1 MSEQLK
7 KYVEPVKNFWVE
19 LSQKKRIILVSIL
32 AGVIFIAATAA
43 FLLNRQPFVVLY
55 PGLEKQEAVE
65 VMTELGN
72 RGVTY
77 KENDGTIMVPQDQE
91 NALRMDLANMG
102 YPKTAPNYDFFTTNT
117 DVMTTDYEKKTI
129 EKYQLNQRLEAV
141 IKTLDGVKNS
151 SVTISIPDQ
160 NTYAWDEKSAPATAS
175 VAITMYDGK
184 SLQAKQVN
192 GIKQLVSKSVPNL
205 EAENVAVIDTKTG
218 EELSAD
224 ENGSVNQV
232 DISQF
237 KRTIEKAYESDVES
251 NVRKVLNPVF
261 GVNNV
266 GVTVKSV
273 VDVDKKI
280 QEIITYHPSNDT
292 TNTGVVSESTQ
303 VREQERGEAAG
314 GGAAGAEANADL
326 STYPGVTV
334 DGDTIYAKDEQ
345 SYKYLVSQVKEQIQ
359 NDAANI
365 QDMTVSVV
373 INQEMMNDNQKEQIA
388 NLVAHAAAIDPAKVA
403 VYNASFAEVIDVP
416 ADSTGLIPA
425 DMTRLLIYIAV
436 GVGVFLLLTMIL
448 LAVVKSRKRK
458 VVPAE
463 AEDVPEDFYELTPIG
478 EQEGEQEEESEE
490 MEEEPVDPAALERE
504 EAKKAAEQALLRK
517 KEALEALEKSRA
529 EQASKEEIIRN
540 KLQEF
545 AEQNPEIAAQLIRTW
560 LRGED
565 FNDGE

>member
-7 KYVEPVKNFWVE
+7 KYVEPVKNFWGE
-19 LSQKKRIILVSIL
+19 LTKKKKIVLVSVL
-32 AGVIFIAATAA
+32 AGVILIAASAA
-43 FLLNRQPFVVLY
+43 FLMNRQPFVVLY
-55 PGLEKQEAVE
+55 PGLERQEAVE

-72 RGVTY
+72 RGVSY
-77 KENDGTIMVPQDQE
+77 KEDDGTIMVPKDQE

-141 IKTLDGVKNS
+141 IKTLDGVKGS
-151 SVTISIPDQ
+151 SVTISIPEQ
-160 NTYAWDEKSAPATAS
+160 NSYAWDENSVAATAS

-205 EAENVAVIDTKTG
+205 EADNVAVIDTKTG
-218 EELSAD
+218 EELSA
-224 ENGSVNQV
+224 EGTGNGNQV

-237 KRTIEKAYESDVES
+237 KRTIEKAYENDVES

-261 GVNNV
+261 GINNV

-292 TNTGVVSESTQ
+292 TNTGVVSESIQ
-303 VREQERGEAAG
+303 VREQERADGATG
-314 GGAAGAEANADL
+314 GTAGAETNADVT
-326 STYPGVTV
+326 TYPGVTV

-345 SYKYLVSQVKEQIQ
+345 SYKYLVSQVKEQVQ

-365 QDMTVSVV
+365 KDMTISVV
-373 INQEMMNDNQKEQIA
+373 INQEMMNDNQRDQIA

-403 VYNASFAEVIDVP
+403 VYNASFAEP
-416 ADSTGLIPA
+416 ATTPTDAPGLIPA

-458 VVPAE
+458 VVPAV
-463 AEDVPEDFYELTPIG
+463 AEDVPEEFYELTPIG
-478 EQEGEQEEESEE
+478 EQEVEEEEAV
-490 MEEEPVDPAALERE
+490 VDPEAVARD
-504 EAKKAAEQALLRK
+504 EAKKAAEEALLRK
-517 KEALEALEKSRA
+517 KQALEELEKSRA
-529 EQASKEEIIRN
+529 AQTGKEEILRE
-540 KLQEF
+540 KLQDF

-565 FNDGE
+565 FNGGD